1 MLNFPDSPTANQVYT
16 VGAASWSWDGAKWT
30 VSGAGGVAYAPLAS
44 PTFTGDPKAP
54 TPATADNDT
63 SIATTAYVQ
72 AQGYATG
79 AAMTTADNLRV
90 LKAGDTM
97 TGPLT
102 TTALTVNGSYLYMNG
117 STGVVGGAGGPLL
130 YADA

>member
-63 SIATTAYVQ
+63 SVATTAYVQ
-72 AQGYATG
+72 AQGYATS
-79 AAMTTADNLRV
+79 AAMATADNLRV

-97 TGPLT
+97 TGPL
-102 TTALTVNGSYLYMNG
+102 S
-117 STGVVGGAGGPLL
+117 VGGTLAVSGNSNPALAVSVGYTFL
-130 YADA
+130 